1 MKLLFVTNYYPPH
14 HLGGYEMLCHEVAQ
28 QLEQRGHRVAVLASG
43 FQATPDEQE
52 PGIHRTLRLE
62 SDIHY
67 YHPGCL
73 LSYRRDMSANRAAV
87 AEALAQEH
95 PEAIVVWGMWNLS
108 RLVPHRLEELAG
120 PKMVYYLS
128 DRWPANPSA
137 HRQYWEGTATSLAGR
152 LFKRM
157 LRTPARWLAP
167 EAWSPPALQFRH
179 ALVCSRT
186 LREQLVAAGVP
197 VAHAQVLYHGIDP
210 RPYREAA
217 RSRPVSSDGSYRVA
231 FVGTLAA
238 HKGAHTAIEALTIL
252 AREAPSLPLSLSVL
266 GSGHPDYETRLRRL
280 VGDGGIGDR
289 VVFHAP
295 IPRAELPAYLARHD
309 ALVMPSVYE
318 EPQARISQEAMAADV
333 VLIATPTGGTKEILE
348 DGINGLA
355 FAPEDAR
362 GLAAQLQRVATDA
375 ELGRRLR
382 DAAWETVSQRF
393 TIGRMID
400 EFERVLEL
408 VSREGPAIAAS
419 RDRSRNDGADGHAT
433 D

>member
-1 MKLLFVTNYYPPH
+1 MKLLFVTNFYPPH
-14 HLGGYEMLCHEVAQ
+14 HLGGYELLCHEVAQ
-28 QLEQRGHRVAVLASG
+28 QLEQRGHRVAVLASS

-52 PGIHRTLRLE
+52 PGIRRTLRLE

-67 YHPGCL
+67 YHPRRL
-73 LSYRRDMSANRAAV
+73 LSYRRDLAANRAAV
-87 AEALAQEH
+87 IGALAQER

-108 RLVPHRLEELAG
+108 RLVSHSLEEIAG
-120 PKMVYYLS
+120 PKVVYYLS
-128 DRWPANPSA
+128 DQWPANPSA
-137 HRQYWEGTATSLAGR
+137 HRQYWEGTATSPAGR
-152 LFKRM
+152 LFKRV

-167 EAWSPPALQFRH
+167 AAWSPPALEFRH

-217 RSRPVSSDGSYRVA
+217 QSRPAPPDGGYRVA

-238 HKGAHTAIEALTIL
+238 HKGAHTAVEAFTIL
-252 AREAPSLPLSLSVL
+252 AREAPTLPLSLSIL

-280 VGDGGIGDR
+280 VAEGGIGDS

-295 IPRAELPAYLARHD
+295 IPRAELPAFLARHD

-318 EPQARISQEAMAADV
+318 EPQARISQEAMAADL
-333 VLIATPTGGTKEILE
+333 VLLATPTGGTKEILE
-348 DGINGLA
+348 DGVNGLA

-382 DAAWETVSQRF
+382 AAAWDTVSQHF

-400 EFERVLEL
+400 EFERVLER
-408 VSREGPAIAAS
+408 VIREGDAAE
-419 RDRSRNDGADGHAT
+419 
-433 D
+433 